1 VVQLKQ
7 IGQNSTED
15 FFETLTYMAAY
26 DKATKQLEGFVKG
39 IDDPYLKEAVESAA
53 NVAVF
58 GGIFMIIQ
66 YEQQII
72 EKVFSL
78 SSVLISGLLSF
89 PRRGINR
96 LRNLRGRRLGIIS
109 RILSSFSN
117 DGVGT
122 AQVVTNQVNNY
133 IQGRNNQYQSMNLIE
148 GTQQIRG
155 NVVNRENVS
164 LNLAN
169 NMASRYS
176 DTLLFRLL
184 TSSFTENDREILR
197 RILGRNSVSNLD
209 VDDLNRIGEF
219 IYARDGEGH
228 IVGLSEAF
236 LSLVNGLGY
245 VR

>member
-1 VVQLKQ
+1 MALRQ
-7 IGQNSTED
+7 IGQNSTEE
-15 FFETLTYMAAY
+15 FFDTLIYMTAY
-26 DKATKQLEGFVKG
+26 DEARDMVKDFVKD
-39 IDDPYLKEAVESAA
+39 IDDPYLKEAVESAS

-72 EKVFSL
+72 EKVFNL
-78 SSVLISGLLSF
+78 SSILISGLLSF

-96 LRNLRGRRLGIIS
+96 LRNLRGRRLGIVS
-109 RILSSFSN
+109 RILSRFSN

-133 IQGRNNQYQSMNLIE
+133 IQGRNNQYQSMNLVE
-148 GTQQIRG
+148 GVQQLRG
-155 NVVNRENVS
+155 NVVSRENVS

-197 RILGRNSVSNLD
+197 RILGRNSVSNLN

-219 IYARDGEGH
+219 MYARDNNGN
-228 IVGLSEAF
+228 IVGLSETF